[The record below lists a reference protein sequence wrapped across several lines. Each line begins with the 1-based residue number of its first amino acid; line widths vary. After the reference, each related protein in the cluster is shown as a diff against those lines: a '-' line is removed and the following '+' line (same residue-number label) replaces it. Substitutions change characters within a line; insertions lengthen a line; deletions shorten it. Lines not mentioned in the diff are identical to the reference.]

1 MNADVHSDPTTRSQ
15 TKDILYR
22 SCYGQSTVCLNSGGF
37 RIDFGDMLLWVCH
50 ERLRQLARK
59 VNQLV
64 NVSERTH
71 NRAFSQQ
78 FLLCPP
84 GSDGVPFAFSFD
96 ELLDLQALVNGS
108 LAMTDLHD
116 FLRDNHLRVRD

>member
-84 GSDGVPFAFSFD
+84 GSDGVPFAFLFD

-108 LAMTDLHD
+108 LAMTDLRD
-116 FLRDNHLRVRD
+116 FLHDHQLRVHD

>member
-1 MNADVHSDPTTRSQ
+1 
-15 TKDILYR
+15 
-22 SCYGQSTVCLNSGGF
+22 
-37 RIDFGDMLLWVCH
+37 MLLWVCY

-64 NVSERTH
+64 NVSEQTH

-84 GSDGVPFAFSFD
+84 GSDGAMFAFSFD

-116 FLRDNHLRVRD
+116 FLRDNQLHIRD